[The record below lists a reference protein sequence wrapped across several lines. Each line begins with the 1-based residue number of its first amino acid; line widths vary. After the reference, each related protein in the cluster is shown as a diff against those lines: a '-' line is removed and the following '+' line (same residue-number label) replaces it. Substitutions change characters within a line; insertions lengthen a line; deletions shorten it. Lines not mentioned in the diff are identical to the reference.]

1 MHYRQKLQPV
11 YKTTDKEAAANPISS
26 FLRCVDRV
34 SDITSCSAFVLESS
48 VTIEALVLSAV
59 SYLHHLSLGNDFT
72 NEIEGFRGKHI
83 GVDSFQCQ

>member
-1 MHYRQKLQPV
+1 MTMLFLIIHKAQAQDAVRDLVHYRQKLQPV

-48 VTIEALVLSAV
+48 VTI
-59 SYLHHLSLGNDFT
+59 
-72 NEIEGFRGKHI
+72 
-83 GVDSFQCQ
+83 